1 MRSLFG
7 MFKREAIP
15 NGGWRTC
22 QCVVPGLTR
31 SLLSRKEGKKERE
44 KKGETETAMLLAML
58 MLRTRGSGHTV
69 PLSQTSST
77 STPNSVTANPLRVIT

>member
-44 KKGETETAMLLAML
+44 KRRDIDNDAASDAYAAH
-58 MLRTRGSGHTV
+58 TRIRAYCT
-69 PLSQTSST
+69 TF
-77 STPNSVTANPLRVIT
+77 ANQLHIDTKQRHSKPP